1 MTSRTIRD
9 ADDVLLLNAF
19 LGNMPFPYTVDV
31 TKGASRSKAQ
41 NKLQRVWCSLIAAAL
56 DNGNTA
62 EEVRGETKLRI
73 GVPIMRIAS
82 DTFCEKYDRL
92 IKPLPYK
99 DKVELMMEP
108 MDFPVTRAMN
118 TTQKIEYLDG
128 MQKMWAERGVSVSYP
143 GDWI

>member
-1 MTSRTIRD
+1 MTTRTIRK
-9 ADDVLLLNAF
+9 ADDVLAFNAW
-19 LGNMPFPYTVDV
+19 LGNMPFPYTIDV

-41 NKLQRVWCSLIAAAL
+41 NKLQRVWCALIASAL

-62 EEVRGETKLRI
+62 EDVRGETKLRI

-92 IKPLPYK
+92 IKPLDYDVK
-99 DKVELMMEP
+99 LEFMMEP
-108 MDFPVTRAMN
+108 IDLPVTRIMN
-118 TTQKIEYLDG
+118 TTQKNEFLDG
-128 MQKMWAERGVSVSYP
+128 MQKMWAERGVTVSYP

>member
-1 MTSRTIRD
+1 MTSRIIRD

-56 DNGNTA
+56 SNGNTA

-92 IKPLPYK
+92 IKPLDYK
-99 DKVELMMEP
+99 VKLEFMMEP
-108 MDFPVTRAMN
+108 IDLPVTRIMN
-118 TTQKIEYLDG
+118 STQKMEYLDG
-128 MQKMWAERGVSVSYP
+128 MQRMWAERGVSVSYP